1 MHYRPALSFKYRKRV
16 KKMRMKIINIII
28 VGLFIVIAGCA
39 QEPYRASKIRYQHP
53 KWDTAII
60 NKVARR
66 QVEPG
71 MTGDMVRS
79 AMGLPDSISRDGDK
93 ETWGYAV
100 LENDYQPMK
109 KYVYFVYFEVG
120 VVTKTSGDKDL
131 LKTFN
136 WYD

>member
-1 MHYRPALSFKYRKRV
+1 MGV
-16 KKMRMKIINIII
+16 KTGFIL
-28 VGLFIVIAGCA
+28 VGLLIGFAACA
-39 QEPYRASKIRYQHP
+39 EEPYRASKIRYQHP
-53 KWDTAII
+53 KWDTGIV

-79 AMGLPDSISRDGDK
+79 AIGLPDSITRDGES

-100 LENDYQPMK
+100 FENDYQPVK
-109 KYVYFVYFEVG
+109 KTVYFVYFNLG
-120 VVTKTSGDKDL
+120 VVTKTSGNKDL
-131 LKTFN
+131 LKTFQ